1 MLSFGDGEKL
11 LRCTI
16 DRFFCSL
23 SFGMVGSVSLLCL
36 AGDSPPSPQSK
47 LMIQASKQ
55 TTHAHTPWS
64 PSHTLCSS
72 LSLCVSLVFHFLL
85 CSAQTIA
92 ILRSSCQTTTPS
104 NTRATTVMA
113 RAREMTRASLWSL
126 RSWTRRQT
134 RCSSTLLCMRAGR
147 CGMWRMCTFA
157 C

>member
-1 MLSFGDGEKL
+1 MHHRSIFLLVELRDGWECFLVVPCRGLSP
-11 LRCTI
+11 
-16 DRFFCSL
+16 L
-23 SFGMVGSVSLLCL
+23 S
-36 AGDSPPSPQSK
+36 P
-47 LMIQASKQ
+47 IQTNDTSKQ
-55 TTHAHTPWS
+55 TNNTRTHPLVSLTYPV
-64 PSHTLCSS
+64 LLS